1 MDTIVLQEMGK
12 RTETQKEDYLL
23 KRLNQMEDEL
33 LKTEL
38 LGNDPENSEGLA
50 QRVRTILG
58 RKGDQYKLSIEYA
71 LATEDDE
78 ERIRAYQNV
87 EVTDVMSGS
96 EQEIKENPYQFLNLN
111 KTATFG
117 EVRAR
122 YLSLS
127 KMYHS
132 DVVRPQSRRD
142 FLRFCRVEEFPVE
155 GQSFDDWF
163 KKLGSFDEPEILSAE
178 EIEGMDESGVIEYN
192 AKHATYQKMSRE
204 YEQVREA
211 MQREATKKLSTI
223 TRAFKEI
230 KDRTDEKEVDSFA
243 GFHWTESSLEPLVQ
257 RDYDS
262 DIFDYRCLYLEGEG
276 EIRRF
281 KDIEDK
287 IPSLFFDFGDV
298 FLGEDDY
305 RQHLELKP
313 FFAWTELVRGQEL
326 SPPLLDDVVTEYN
339 LSLDQAEQL
348 RVMIM
353 DRVEEETII
362 KVLNLPKNENDRELF
377 DCFFKDIKNGP
388 TYRFDYGPLEGPKFP
403 LGVEFFVDGSMTLRY
418 VNQHGNMF
426 NEGIEDSAHFTKE
439 DVQIMTAI
447 AYGPL
452 LMQPEE

>member
-12 RTETQKEDYLL
+12 RTETQKEDHLL
-23 KRLNQMEDEL
+23 KRLNQMEDGPLKEEL
-33 LKTEL
+33 I
-38 LGNDPENSEGLA
+38 GNDPENSEGLA

-58 RKGDQYKLSIEYA
+58 RKGDQYKLFIEYA
-71 LATEDDE
+71 LATENEE
-78 ERIRAYQNV
+78 ERVAAYRNV
-87 EVTDVMSGS
+87 EVSDVMSGS

-117 EVRAR
+117 EVRAK

-127 KMYHS
+127 WMYHS

-163 KKLGSFDEPEILSAE
+163 KKLESFDEPEILSAE

-192 AKHATYQKMSRE
+192 AEHTTYQKMSRE

-243 GFHWTESSLEPLVQ
+243 GFHWTESSLEPLFQ
-257 RDYDS
+257 FDD
-262 DIFDYRCLYLEGEG
+262 DHGIFDYRCLYLEGEG

-281 KDIEDK
+281 ENIGDK
-287 IPSLFFDFGDV
+287 IPELVFDFGDV
-298 FLGEDDY
+298 FMGEDDY
-305 RQHLELKP
+305 RQHLELKS
-313 FFAWTELVRGQEL
+313 FFAWTELVRGQGL
-326 SPPLLDDVVTEYN
+326 SLPLLDDIVKEYN
-339 LSLDQAEQL
+339 LDYKQAEKL
-348 RVMIM
+348 RVMAM
-353 DRVEEETII
+353 HDVPEEMMV
-362 KVLNLPKNENDRELF
+362 KVLGLPKDEDERDTF
-377 DCFFKDIKNGP
+377 SWFIGKVKNGP
-388 TYRFDYGPLEGPKFP
+388 TYCFDYGPNEGPEFP
-403 LGVEFFVDGSMTLRY
+403 LGVEFSLDGSLTLKY
-418 VNQHGNMF
+418 INQPNFMYS
-426 NEGIEDSAHFTKE
+426 EGTEDSAHFTKE
-439 DVQIMTAI
+439 DVKIMTAI